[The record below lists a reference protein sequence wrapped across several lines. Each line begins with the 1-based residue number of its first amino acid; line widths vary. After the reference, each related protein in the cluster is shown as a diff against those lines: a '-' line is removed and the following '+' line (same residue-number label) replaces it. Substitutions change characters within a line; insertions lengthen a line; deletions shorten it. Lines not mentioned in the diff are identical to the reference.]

1 MGTVQFCQPA
11 SQQIGDNM
19 SDTTQDMDTQDMDT
33 HDMDTRDMDTHDTDT
48 NTNHDTNN
56 RDFQNSDIQP
66 GNTKGRVRRVDNK
79 RYVSHE
85 DMVTATDNA
94 PPQDTPETDTETV
107 LQARFGQ
114 VATDILGSVLSQ
126 AGVTDTATNH
136 ADTASNHTVHN
147 ALSRREVAAAKAR
160 QMRLNAARAFLSE
173 GKLTNAK
180 QRLFDILDSAPE
192 SPEADTAAEL
202 LLGLAAHYENIG
214 QTRWALDLYDDLA
227 RYG

>member
-1 MGTVQFCQPA
+1 
-11 SQQIGDNM
+11 M
-19 SDTTQDMDTQDMDT
+19 SDGQHDTDI
-33 HDMDTRDMDTHDTDT
+33 HDTDT
-48 NTNHDTNN
+48 HNDINNQDGQDTHK
-56 RDFQNSDIQP
+56 DQP
-66 GNTKGRVRRVDNK
+66 KGRVRRVGSNQLTGFNN
-79 RYVSHE
+79 
-85 DMVTATDNA
+85 TASDLDH
-94 PPQDTPETDTETV
+94 PQDAPQADSKAV
-107 LQARFGQ
+107 LQARVEH
-114 VATDILGSVLSQ
+114 VATDILASVLSQ

-160 QMRLNAARAFLSE
+160 QMRLKAARAFLSE

-214 QTRWALDLYDDLA
+214 QIRWALDLYDDLA